1 MNIEKKKKGGKK
13 GGRGCKLLIVSL
25 LSTLA
30 LSSCTVTLAPQDD
43 LVKVVNNQGQVLQ
56 EVIKVLQEKKIIEE
70 KK

>member
-1 MNIEKKKKGGKK
+1 M
-13 GGRGCKLLIVSL
+13 RKLIILSL
-25 LSTLA
+25 LA
-30 LSSCTVTLAPQDD
+30 LSGCTVTLAPQDD